1 MRVEFSS
8 EVLSDPKWY
17 DYLDRIVYFFD
28 EERHIWHSEDPDDV
42 TNSDWFS
49 AEDDSR
55 SARRIRELFEKS
67 VVQEEYQR
75 AEGLRHSICIVVSGN
90 TLDETGTMLAPND
103 AYRAL
108 NRPGYVVV
116 EDAESDSAFVN
127 AMVQAHGRD
136 PIDEAIEKGWLQFE
150 HMGGCGQ
157 LERTLK
163 RIRSEPNGS
172 PGPMRTVVVVDSDRL
187 FPGQETENSR
197 RVDRLCSEFGAVG
210 WVLQKREAEN
220 YLPIPVLNNAGSLQ
234 ILRAFGRLSQL
245 QKDFFDMKHGFPNEG
260 IPPEQN
266 VLYQGVS
273 NVDIERLKRGFG
285 TDCWRLFHRH
295 TNLFTAD
302 EINKICPDDSE
313 EISRILDSLESLI

>member
-8 EVLSDPKWY
+8 EVLSDPRCY
-17 DYLDRIVYFFD
+17 SILDRIVHFFD
-28 EERHIWHSEDPDDV
+28 EERHIWHSQDPDAV
-42 TNSDWFS
+42 KNSDWFS
-49 AEDDSR
+49 SEEDSR
-55 SARRIRELFEKS
+55 SARMIKELFEKS
-67 VVQEEYQR
+67 NVQEEYTPT
-75 AEGLRHSICIVVSGN
+75 ESGRHSICIVVSGS
-90 TLDETGTMLAPND
+90 TLDETGTTLAPND

-127 AMVQAHGRD
+127 AMVQAYDRY
-136 PIDEAIEKGWLQFE
+136 PIYAAIENGWLQFE

-157 LERTLK
+157 LERTLR
-163 RIRSEPNGS
+163 RIRSEPTGS

-210 WVLQKREAEN
+210 WILQKREAEN
-220 YLPIPVLNNAGSLQ
+220 YLPIPVLNNAGRLQ
-234 ILRAFGRLSQL
+234 ILGAFGRLSQL

-273 NVDIERLKRGFG
+273 NVDIERLKNGFG
-285 TDCWRLFHRH
+285 NDCWLLFHLGFDFVGRFGGKFSR
-295 TNLFTAD
+295 FTGR
-302 EINKICPDDSE
+302 NPLK
-313 EISRILDSLESLI
+313 